1 MEELM
6 NGRLCLILAAISM
19 LFTGCMGGDCSG
31 GDESCPQ
38 TAGFVMNST
47 DDSMS
52 GSFMVGRT
60 PENTTADE
68 PAPSPSAPAA
78 VTEDSVGGS
87 SSPADPVANQIN
99 MLISVQ
105 INILGYIFPPTA
117 ATATAEPSFSD
128 ISGTET
134 AAVDEMENDAWR
146 AFPSITKSAI
156 QDAVSLN
163 QSGKYAEALAKL
175 QTAISGTDN
184 RNVWLRFAIATQYMI
199 LLKSGEAREEYAT
212 SCELHLRFV
221 QEFSKHEQCQAN
233 EKTFISTNV
242 QVISMVFVNQ
252 TTNITY
258 VQQTVQNVSDQSKPE
273 VERERELEEA
283 MDKVND
289 TGDFLTSFAL
299 LRTAILGSP
308 PDTPKWEE
316 GQNNLTLRR
325 LALEQ
330 YLLIFEKAA
339 YDGNEVVKQ
348 FTEWNE
354 RYQSS
359 NTPGIK
365 LQLMPTSL
373 TDIHS
378 NIKSHYDLMLEK
390 NMLAPELE
398 AKMTRLLG
406 MDN

>member
-1 MEELM
+1 M
-6 NGRLCLILAAISM
+6 NGRLCFILAAISM
-19 LFTGCMGGDCSG
+19 LFTGCMGG

-38 TAGFVMNST
+38 TTGFVMQTT

-60 PENTTADE
+60 PDNTTNNE
-68 PAPSPSAPAA
+68 TTVSPSAPAV
-78 VTEDSVGGS
+78 VTDSGGDT
-87 SSPADPVANQIN
+87 SSPADPVSNQIN

-105 INILGYIFPPTA
+105 INILGYIFPPVA
-117 ATATAEPSFSD
+117 AAAADAPSFSD
-128 ISGTET
+128 LSGTET
-134 AAVDEMENDAWR
+134 TVVDEMENDAWR
-146 AFPSITKSAI
+146 AFPSIAKSAI

-175 QTAISGTDN
+175 QAAISSTDN

-199 LLKSGEAREEYAT
+199 LLKSGDVKEEYGK

-221 QEFSKHEQCQAN
+221 QDFSKHEQCRAS

-258 VQQTVQNVSDQSKPE
+258 VQQTVQNVSDQSKPVE
-273 VERERELEEA
+273 ERERELEEA

-330 YLLIFEKAA
+330 YLLIFEKAS

-390 NMLAPELE
+390 NMLAPDLE

-406 MDN
+406 MDK